1 MAIGTGHATR
11 ARGLL
16 SLLMAA
22 AALLTLSQTA
32 LHSQQQP
39 PSSTSAAVPV
49 PSSAPASDPVLADTL
64 SEDELEVLVARIAL
78 YPDELV
84 ALVTSASLYPLQIIE
99 ASRFLDQVKG
109 NSSLKPKDDW
119 DGSIVSLLNYPDIV
133 KMMSDDL
140 DWTQQLGDAVTD
152 QQKDLLIAIQTL
164 RDKAVADGIIKTD
177 DKVKVVQ
184 QNDNVIIQAANP
196 EKIYVPQYEP
206 QMLYEEGYA
215 PAPIGYYPDP
225 YPNYYYPT
233 ATYFAGFVT
242 GAVFGAVV
250 DWDRWGVWGGRF
262 DGNDIDI
269 DCDHCFN
276 NINRN
281 GKINFNDVDWKNV
294 DRSKIKFD
302 HNQFANIDKN
312 NIRNRL
318 EAGGNNDI
326 RTKAKSVKARAA
338 NVDRSRVTPS
348 AIKDIRA
355 NKIAGGNRPDLNRPG
370 AGGGGELRNRVEN
383 RPGAGG
389 GGEIRERV
397 ANRPAGERRGEIGN
411 RPDLNREIGKHAM
424 AGKRDGRPNHP
435 SGLGEVRSRGAA
447 NLHSERGGRAMGGGH
462 HASRPEFATHR
473 GGGGGGGAHFSGG
486 RGGGG
491 GHFSGGRGGG
501 GGHARVPHGGRH
513 R

>member
-1 MAIGTGHATR
+1 MQ
-11 ARGLL
+11 
-16 SLLMAA
+16 M
-22 AALLTLSQTA
+22 
-32 LHSQQQP
+32 
-39 PSSTSAAVPV
+39 
-49 PSSAPASDPVLADTL
+49 
-64 SEDELEVLVARIAL
+64 LVARIAL

-84 ALVTSASLYPLQIIE
+84 ALITSASLYPLQIVE

-109 NSSLKPKDDW
+109 NSSLKPKEDW
-119 DGSIVSLLNYPDIV
+119 DGSVVSLLNYPDIV
-133 KMMSDDL
+133 KMMSEDL
-140 DWTQQLGDAVTD
+140 DWTQQLGDAVAD

-184 QNDNVIIQAANP
+184 QNDNVVIQAANP
-196 EKIYVPQYEP
+196 QKIYVPQYEP

-215 PAPIGYYPDP
+215 AAPISYYPDP

-242 GAVFGAVV
+242 GAIFGAVV

-276 NINRN
+276 NFNRN
-281 GKINFNDVDWKNV
+281 GKVNFNDVDWKNV

-302 HNQFANIDKN
+302 HNQFANIDKT

-338 NVDRSRVTPS
+338 NANHARVTPS
-348 AIKDIRA
+348 TIKDIRA
-355 NKIAGGNRPDLNRPG
+355 NRIAGGGGDLRDRVANRPG
-370 AGGGGELRNRVEN
+370 ADGGGELRD
-383 RPGAGG
+383 
-389 GGEIRERV
+389 RV
-397 ANRPAGERRGEIGN
+397 ANRPSGERRGEIGDRIN
-411 RPDLNREIGKHAM
+411 RDGHHAM
-424 AGKRDGRPNHP
+424 AGKRDVRPNRP
-435 SGLGEVRSRGAA
+435 SGLGEIRSRSAA
-447 NLHSERGGRAMGGGH
+447 NLHSQRGGGAMGGGH
-462 HASRPEFATHR
+462 HASRPEFAAQR
-473 GGGGGGGAHFSGG
+473 GGGGGAHFGGGGRGGGGAHFSGG

-491 GHFSGGRGGG
+491 
-501 GGHARVPHGGRH
+501 HARIPHGGR
-513 R
+513 RR

>member
-1 MAIGTGHATR
+1 MALRSLGVPGRWAILVLASTFLTVGASAFHA
-11 ARGLL
+11 
-16 SLLMAA
+16 
-22 AALLTLSQTA
+22 QE
-32 LHSQQQP
+32 QP
-39 PSSTSAAVPV
+39 T
-49 PSSAPASDPVLADTL
+49 SAPASAPAPASATDTL
-64 SEDELEVLVARIAL
+64 TDAEMQVLVARIAL

-84 ALVTSASLYPLQIIE
+84 ALVTSASLYPLQIVE
-99 ASRFLDQVKG
+99 ASRFLGEVKS
-109 NSSLKPKDDW
+109 NTSLKPKDDW
-119 DGSIVSLLNYPDIV
+119 DGSVVSLLNYPDIV

-140 DWTQQLGDAVTD
+140 DWTQQLGDAVAD

-177 DKVKVVQ
+177 GKVKVVQ
-184 QNDNVIIQAANP
+184 QNDNVVIQAANP

-206 QMLYEEGYA
+206 QMLYDDGYA

-242 GAVFGAVV
+242 GAIFGAVV

-276 NINRN
+276 RFDRN
-281 GKINFNDVDWKNV
+281 GKVNFNDVDWKNV

-302 HNQFANIDKN
+302 HNQFANIDKT

-338 NVDRSRVTPS
+338 NANHARITPS

-355 NKIAGGNRPDLNRPG
+355 NKM
-370 AGGGGELRNRVEN
+370 AGGGGDLRDRAV
-383 RPGAGG
+383 
-389 GGEIRERV
+389 
-397 ANRPAGERRGEIGN
+397 NRPAGDRRGVIGERGNRDIGN
-411 RPDLNREIGKHAM
+411 HAM
-424 AGKRDGRPNHP
+424 AGKRDVRPNRP
-435 SGLGEVRSRGAA
+435 SGLGEVRSRSAA
-447 NLHSERGGRAMGGGH
+447 NLHSQRGGRAMGGGH
-462 HASRPEFATHR
+462 HASRPEFAAHR
-473 GGGGGGGAHFSGG
+473 GGGDGGPHFSGGGRGGGGAHFSGG
-486 RGGGG
+486 SR
-491 GHFSGGRGGG
+491 GG
-501 GGHARVPHGGRH
+501 GGHARVPHGGR
-513 R
+513 RR

>member
-1 MAIGTGHATR
+1 MGFRFFNAYARRSAIF
-11 ARGLL
+11 L
-16 SLLMAA
+16 AA
-22 AALLTLSQTA
+22 ATVIAFGAGLVHAQDQAASSQRSAT
-32 LHSQQQP
+32 
-39 PSSTSAAVPV
+39 TESAA
-49 PSSAPASDPVLADTL
+49 STELSDA
-64 SEDELEVLVARIAL
+64 EMQVLVARIAL

-84 ALVTSASLYPLQIIE
+84 ALITSASLYPLQIVE
-99 ASRFLDQVKG
+99 ASRFLDQVKS

-119 DGSIVSLLNYPDIV
+119 DGSVVSLLNYPDIV

-140 DWTQQLGDAVTD
+140 DWTQQLGDAVAD
-152 QQKDLLIAIQTL
+152 QQNDLLIAIQTL

-184 QNDNVIIQAANP
+184 QNDNVVIQAANP

-276 NINRN
+276 RFDRN
-281 GKINFNDVDWKNV
+281 GKVNFNDVDWKNV

-302 HNQFANIDKN
+302 HNQFANIDKT

-338 NVDRSRVTPS
+338 NANHARVTPS

-355 NKIAGGNRPDLNRPG
+355 NKIAGGGGELRDRVANRPGGGADLRDRVANRPG
-370 AGGGGELRNRVEN
+370 AGGEGELRDRIDN
-383 RPGAGG
+383 RP
-389 GGEIRERV
+389 
-397 ANRPAGERRGEIGN
+397 GERRGEIGDRVN
-411 RPDLNREIGKHAM
+411 RDIGHHAM
-424 AGKRDGRPNHP
+424 AGKRDIRPNGP
-435 SGLGEVRSRGAA
+435 SGLGEIRSRSAA
-447 NLHSERGGRAMGGGH
+447 NLHSQRGGRAMGGGH
-462 HASRPEFATHR
+462 HASRPEFAAHR
-473 GGGGGGGAHFSGG
+473 GGGGGAHFSGG
-486 RGGGG
+486 GRGGGA
-491 GHFSGGRGGG
+491 HFSGGGGRGG
-501 GGHARVPHGGRH
+501 GGHARVPHGGR
-513 R
+513 RR

>member
-1 MAIGTGHATR
+1 MAFRSLNAYANRLAVVVAVAASFSLGGTPLHA
-11 ARGLL
+11 
-16 SLLMAA
+16 
-22 AALLTLSQTA
+22 
-32 LHSQQQP
+32 QQ
-39 PSSTSAAVPV
+39 
-49 PSSAPASDPVLADTL
+49 SSAPPPSAAPAPSAAAPGQNMAPASTAL
-64 SEDELEVLVARIAL
+64 SDEEMQILVARIAL

-84 ALVTSASLYPLQIIE
+84 ALVTSASLYPLQIVE
-99 ASRFLDQVKG
+99 ASRFLDQAKG

-119 DGSIVSLLNYPDIV
+119 DGSVVSLLNYPNIV

-140 DWTQQLGDAVTD
+140 DWTQQLGDAVAD

-184 QNDNVIIQAANP
+184 QNDNVVIQAANP

-215 PAPIGYYPDP
+215 PAPISYYPDP

-276 NINRN
+276 NFNRN
-281 GKINFNDVDWKNV
+281 GKINFNDVDWRNV

-302 HNQFANIDKN
+302 HNQFANIDKT
-312 NIRNRL
+312 NIRSRL

-338 NVDRSRVTPS
+338 NANQARVTPS

-355 NKIAGGNRPDLNRPG
+355 NRIAGGNRPDFNRPG
-370 AGGGGELRNRVEN
+370 GGG
-383 RPGAGG
+383 AD
-389 GGEIRERV
+389 IRDRV
-397 ANRPAGERRGEIGN
+397 ADRPSGERRGEIGN
-411 RPDLNREIGKHAM
+411 RPDFNRDVGHHAM
-424 AGKRDGRPNHP
+424 AGKRDVRPNRP
-435 SGLGEVRSRGAA
+435 SGLGEVRSRSAA

-462 HASRPEFATHR
+462 HASRPEFAAHR
-473 GGGGGGGAHFSGG
+473 GGGGGAPHFSGG
-486 RGGGG
+486 R
-491 GHFSGGRGGG
+491 GG
-501 GGHARVPHGGRH
+501 GGHARVPHGGR
-513 R
+513 RR